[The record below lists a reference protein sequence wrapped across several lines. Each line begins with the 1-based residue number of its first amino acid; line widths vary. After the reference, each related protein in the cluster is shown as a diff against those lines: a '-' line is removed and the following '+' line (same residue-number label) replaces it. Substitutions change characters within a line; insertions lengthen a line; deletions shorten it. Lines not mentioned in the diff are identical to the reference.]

1 MFMTE
6 VINFSLQQ
14 TDYHKRIYASMNYIS
29 KNIEREVTLSE
40 IADVASFSPFHFHRI
55 FKAVVGENVAEFTRR
70 IRVELAA
77 NRLLANLH
85 TDVTSIALSCGFSSS
100 QNFAKIFRQKYNITP
115 TQYRKKNAG
124 SFKTHPPCDD
134 FNLLKSRNTE
144 KKLLEQV
151 TIQEMPE
158 SKAATVRRIGMFPE
172 SCANGFVE
180 LLSWA
185 AQKTIIGPGKLLA
198 LYWDNP
204 DITPIEK
211 CRFDCCL
218 SLSNDIQPSDP
229 IFIQQI
235 GGGIWAFCRFETS
248 SDGFRKAW
256 EEAFQWLVESGYEC
270 RPLPCYEIYHNNGQ
284 EHPEG
289 KWIIDIAIPL
299 VQS

>member
-1 MFMTE
+1 MSEET
-6 VINFSLQQ
+6 VFSLQH
-14 TDYHKRIYASMNYIS
+14 TDYRKRIYAAMNFIS
-29 KNIEREVTLSE
+29 KNIEREVTLTE
-40 IADVASFSPFHFHRI
+40 IASIASFSPFHFHRI
-55 FKAVVGENVAEFTRR
+55 FKAVVGENVAEFSRR

-77 NRLLANLH
+77 NRLLANPQK
-85 TDVTSIALSCGFSSS
+85 DVTSIALSCGFSSS
-100 QNFAKIFRQKYNITP
+100 QNFAKIFRQRYNITP

-124 SFKTHPPCDD
+124 SFQSHSP
-134 FNLLKSRNTE
+134 FNDLSPIKLENTE
-144 KKLLEQV
+144 KKNLKQV

-158 SKAATVRRIGMFPE
+158 SKAATVRCLGMFPE

-185 AQKTIIGPGKLLA
+185 KQKTIIGPGKLLA

-218 SLSNDIQPSDP
+218 SLSNDIEPSDP
-229 IFIQQI
+229 VFIQKI
-235 GGGIWAFCRFETS
+235 GGEIWAFCRFEVG

>member
-1 MFMTE
+1 MSE
-6 VINFSLQQ
+6 EAIYSLQH
-14 TDYHKRIYASMNYIS
+14 TDYRKRIFAAMNYIS
-29 KNIEREVTLSE
+29 QCIEREVTLTE
-40 IADVASFSPFHFHRI
+40 IANIASFSPFHFHRI

-77 NRLLANLH
+77 NRLLANPQK
-85 TDVTSIALSCGFSSS
+85 DVTSIALSCGFSSS
-100 QNFAKIFRQKYNITP
+100 QNFAKIFRQKFDITP
-115 TQYRKKNAG
+115 TQYRKKNAD
-124 SFKTHPPCDD
+124 SFQNHLPVND
-134 FNLLKSRNTE
+134 FNSLQLDKTE
-144 KKLLEQV
+144 KRYLKQV
-151 TIQEMPE
+151 AIQEMPE
-158 SKAATVRRIGMFPE
+158 SKAATVRRIGMYPE

-185 AQKTIIGPGKLLA
+185 KQKTIIGPSKLLA

-218 SLSNDIQPSDP
+218 SLSNDIEPSDP
-229 IFIQQI
+229 IFIQKV
-235 GGGIWAFCRFETS
+235 GGGIWAFCRFEAG

-270 RPLPCYEIYHNNGQ
+270 RPLPCYEIYYNNGQ

-299 VQS
+299 VQR